1 MDEEKD
7 IHEAQHGPEE
17 HTHAEPHDHGEHEHG
32 EHEHGAPEH
41 GEVAQPRYYYG
52 NKMARIYLQALE
64 DVLGKNGVN
73 ALLNLAKLKHLIN
86 NYPPNN
92 FEREFPF
99 EDFAALNQALDDVY
113 GPRGGRGLGT
123 RGGRATFKYVLKE
136 YGAMLGISDLA
147 MRLMPLGMKL
157 RLGLGVMAETF
168 NRSSDQVVRLEEDN
182 EHFYYHIVRC
192 PVCWGRKSTS
202 PICYVALGLLQESLA
217 WVTGGKS
224 MSVVETTCIAKG
236 DPTCCFVIDKK
247 PLD

>member
-1 MDEEKD
+1 MEDRGQTHEERG
-7 IHEAQHGPEE
+7 ER
-17 HTHAEPHDHGEHEHG
+17 TLSSAEQIAVPK
-32 EHEHGAPEH
+32 
-41 GEVAQPRYYYG
+41 YYYA
-52 NKMARIYLQALE
+52 NKIARIYLQSLE

-73 ALLNLAKLKHLIN
+73 ALLNLARLRHLIN

-123 RGGRATFKYVLKE
+123 RGGRATFKYVIKE

-147 MRLMPLGMKL
+147 MRLMPLGMKM
-157 RLGLGVMAETF
+157 RLGLSIMAETF
-168 NRSSDQVVRLEEDN
+168 NRSSDQVVRLEEDD
-182 EHFYYHIVRC
+182 EHFFYHIDRC
-192 PVCWGRKSTS
+192 PVCWGRKSQT

-217 WVTGGKS
+217 WVSGGRNI
-224 MSVVETTCIAKG
+224 SVTETNCIAKG
-236 DPTCCFVIDKK
+236 DPSCLFVINKK

>member
-1 MDEEKD
+1 MDEQKD
-7 IHEAQHGPEE
+7 THEEQHNPEE
-17 HTHAEPHDHGEHEHG
+17 QPAREEPHEHAHEEHEH
-32 EHEHGAPEH
+32 AH
-41 GEVAQPRYYYG
+41 GEEGAPRYYYG
-52 NKMARIYLQALE
+52 NKMARIYLLALE

-192 PVCWGRKSTS
+192 PVCWGRKSQT

-217 WVTGGKS
+217 WVTGGKN